1 MKDLEAVT
9 VPKVLVVFGTRPET
23 IKMAPVIKAL
33 LAQADAI
40 QTVVCVT
47 GQHREMLASALQVF
61 GIQPQYDLKLME
73 PGQTLTDLTCAILSG
88 LQPVLAAEQ
97 PNLVLVHGD
106 TTTTF
111 ATSLASHYARV
122 PVAHVEAGLRTGNLY
137 APFPEEAN
145 RRLTSAL
152 AALHFAP
159 TDSART
165 NLLSEGIEP
174 DAIFVTGNTVV
185 DALQAALQCIDADLL
200 LQQQLDAQFSY
211 LDPSKRL
218 IMVTGHR
225 RENFG
230 TGFENICHALADIA
244 DMCPDV
250 ELLYPVHLNP
260 QVRQP
265 VLEILGN
272 QKGSVN
278 ALRPN
283 IHLIDPVDYIPF
295 VYLMRRAHLIITDSG
310 GIQEEAPT
318 LGKPV
323 LVMRDFTERP
333 EAVQVGTARLVGAS
347 RDSIVSNTLGLLNNA
362 AAWQAM
368 SQAGNPYGDGQAAV
382 RIVQTL
388 LTWREATP

>member
-1 MKDLEAVT
+1 
-9 VPKVLVVFGTRPET
+9 
-23 IKMAPVIKAL
+23 MAPVINAL
-33 LAQADAI
+33 LAQAGAI

-61 GIQPQYDLKLME
+61 GIQPQYDLKLMQ
-73 PGQTLTDLTCAILSG
+73 PGQTLTDLTCAILNG

-97 PNLVLVHGD
+97 PHLVLVHGD

-111 ATSLASHYARV
+111 ATSLASHYACV

-159 TDSART
+159 TQAARA
-165 NLLSEGIEP
+165 NLLREGI
-174 DAIFVTGNTVV
+174 ASNAVFVTGNTVV
-185 DALQAALQCIDADLL
+185 DALQAALQRLEADLP

-218 IMVTGHR
+218 ILITGHR

-244 DMCPDV
+244 DQSPDV

-265 VLEILGN
+265 VQAILGN
-272 QKGSVN
+272 LQESKQGSAKVKRAN
-278 ALRPN
+278 V
-283 IHLIDPVDYIPF
+283 HLIDPVDYLPF
-295 VYLMRRAHLIITDSG
+295 VYLMRRAYLIITDSG

-323 LVMRDFTERP
+323 LVMRDITERP
-333 EAVQVGTARLVGAS
+333 EAVLAGTVRLVGAS
-347 RDSIVSNTLGLLNNA
+347 RDSIVSNTLALLNDA
-362 AAWQAM
+362 SAWQAM
-368 SQAGNPYGDGQAAV
+368 SQAGNPYGDGQAAA